1 MKFSEILQKNNEL
14 GQSMTS
20 STYKISFLSNIII
33 NQLNPIF
40 EFELR
45 SMGVNAKVTIGDYD
59 TIIQDSAKISNNN
72 LVLIFWELANLIDGF
87 QYRANILSKDE
98 IDLYT
103 TRFKEEIDLVLNNL
117 ETAPLVILNKFSTL
131 VFNCENI
138 VENNFDYICEDL
150 NKYLVQK
157 KMDNMVLV
165 DVDKVL
171 AKVSIKE
178 SIDFRNY
185 YSSKSLYTIAFF
197 KEYTSFISPVVL
209 SVTGKSK
216 KAIIFDCDNT
226 LWNGIV
232 GEDLKDGLFMTSTTA
247 KGVVYEE
254 VQCITK
260 ELADK
265 GIIIGLNSKNNV
277 DDVEE
282 ILKHSDMSIHN
293 DEISIKKINW
303 NDKVSNLKEIA
314 LELNIG
320 LESIVFVDDSDFEIN
335 LVKKYLPQVETI
347 QVPIEKYLYPAEI
360 RKKLGLFYRL
370 NSTKEDLLRG
380 KMYAEEALRKNKY
393 EVYEN
398 IEEYLSSLGL
408 ELTIFIDDVKHITR
422 IAQLTQKTNQ
432 FNLTTKRYTETEVLR
447 LVKAENYF
455 VFAFSVKDKYGDF
468 GLTGGAIIEIKKDE
482 ALIDNLL
489 MSCRVLGRNIEYRFI
504 EEVFCYLQ
512 KQGIK
517 KVKAVYASTFKNEQ
531 VKELYENMGFT
542 LLGSTEL
549 LKNYEIDLI
558 NFNPKSFEYIILR
571 HEG

>member
-1 MKFSEILQKNNEL
+1 
-14 GQSMTS
+14 
-20 STYKISFLSNIII
+20 
-33 NQLNPIF
+33 
-40 EFELR
+40 
-45 SMGVNAKVTIGDYD
+45 
-59 TIIQDSAKISNNN
+59 
-72 LVLIFWELANLIDGF
+72 
-87 QYRANILSKDE
+87 
-98 IDLYT
+98 
-103 TRFKEEIDLVLNNL
+103 
-117 ETAPLVILNKFSTL
+117 
-131 VFNCENI
+131 
-138 VENNFDYICEDL
+138 
-150 NKYLVQK
+150 
-157 KMDNMVLV
+157 
-165 DVDKVL
+165 
-171 AKVSIKE
+171 
-178 SIDFRNY
+178 
-185 YSSKSLYTIAFF
+185 
-197 KEYTSFISPVVL
+197 
-209 SVTGKSK
+209 
-216 KAIIFDCDNT
+216 
-226 LWNGIV
+226 
-232 GEDLKDGLFMTSTTA
+232 
-247 KGVVYEE
+247 
-254 VQCITK
+254 
-260 ELADK
+260 
-265 GIIIGLNSKNNV
+265 
-277 DDVEE
+277 
-282 ILKHSDMSIHN
+282 MSIHN

>member
-1 MKFSEILQKNNEL
+1 
-14 GQSMTS
+14 
-20 STYKISFLSNIII
+20 
-33 NQLNPIF
+33 
-40 EFELR
+40 
-45 SMGVNAKVTIGDYD
+45 MGVNAKVTIGDYD